1 MKIHMRIILPTFA
14 AATIALFVLG
24 CKGTGVA
31 ANAPK
36 DPGIS
41 DPLLVSQKLGNSPF
55 SNPSPGDNK

>member
-1 MKIHMRIILPTFA
+1 MNIHMRLILPTFA

-31 ANAPK
+31 NNAPK
-36 DPGIS
+36 DPGMS

-55 SNPSPGDNK
+55 SNPTSNDNK

>member
-1 MKIHMRIILPTFA
+1 MKIHMRMILPVFA

-24 CKGTGVA
+24 CKGTGVIT
-31 ANAPK
+31 NVPK

-55 SNPSPGDNK
+55 SNPTSNDNK